1 MANTYSWTIRGLSYE
16 IGPDSEGHSDVVNSV
31 DWLLTASDGEDP
43 PHEAL
48 WSGVAKVAWE
58 EGDDWI
64 AYGDL
69 VESDVVGWVESS
81 LGDELA
87 SMKSQ
92 LDAQIEDEVNPTEGS
107 AGAGDMP
114 WSPDEPEESDEDD
127 GG

>member
-1 MANTYSWTIRGLSYE
+1 MANTYSWTIKRLSYE
-16 IGPDSEGHSDVVNSV
+16 IGPDSEGHSDVVYSV
-31 DWLLTASDGEDP
+31 DWRLTASDGEDP

-48 WSGVAKVAWE
+48 WSGVAKVTWE

-92 LDAQIEDEVNPTEGS
+92 LDAQIEEEVNPTEES
-107 AGAGDMP
+107 TKDMP
-114 WSPDEPEESDEDD
+114 WDEDD
-127 GG
+127 GA

>member
-1 MANTYSWTIRGLSYE
+1 MANTYSWTIQRLSYE

-81 LGDELA
+81 LGDEQIEALQA
-87 SMKSQ
+87 SF
-92 LDAQIEDEVNPTEGS
+92 DAQIAEEITPTKEQMRGDELPWNEG
-107 AGAGDMP
+107 D
-114 WSPDEPEESDEDD
+114 
-127 GG
+127 

>member
-1 MANTYSWTIRGLSYE
+1 MANTYSWTIQGLSYE
-16 IGPDSEGHSDVVNSV
+16 IGPDSEGHSDVVYSV

-43 PHEAL
+43 PHEAR
-48 WSGVAKVAWE
+48 WAGVTKVTWE

-64 AYGDL
+64 PYGDL

-92 LDAQIEDEVNPTEGS
+92 LDAQIAEEVNPTEGS
-107 AGAGDMP
+107 ANSGDMP
-114 WSPDEPEESDEDD
+114 WDEDD

>member
-1 MANTYSWTIRGLSYE
+1 MANTYSWTIERLSYE
-16 IGPDSEGHSDVVNSV
+16 LGPDSEGHSDVVYNV
-31 DWLLTASDGEDP
+31 EWRLIASDGEDP

-48 WSGVAKVAWE
+48 WSGNTKVTWE

-92 LDAQIEDEVNPTEGS
+92 LDAQIEEEVNPTEGS
-107 AGAGDMP
+107 AGSGDMP
-114 WSPDEPEESDEDD
+114 WSPEEPEESDEDD
-127 GG
+127 GA